1 MKILVILNILFLFVA
16 GCGNKNSTNHITAL
30 QPSASDLA
38 ALNDVKVTLIT
49 QFNQF
54 NNAMNM
60 SALRLKS
67 SGLSGN
73 DAVNCLKGLNETL
86 EFVNVAGTI
95 DMQGRRLE
103 IYPQGYFTEAGLS
116 STIPEVEKI
125 SEHIRRGEKHLSL
138 MCSTKPGLNEV
149 YYFVPVKDANNVVQG
164 AVYIQIEITKMLRDI
179 IEPQITGRQLNI
191 WVLQRDGIIL
201 YDTSSNEIGLN
212 VFKDKPFTDYPDLV
226 KCAKEIVARESGTGM
241 YSYITKGKEKLQR
254 KRAQWNTF
262 FCANRQWRIIL
273 NKEDRVFN
281 D

>member
-1 MKILVILNILFLFVA
+1 MKILVILSILLHLVA
-16 GCGNKNSTNHITAL
+16 GCGNKNSAPSATAL
-30 QPSASDLA
+30 QPSSSDLA

-54 NNAMNM
+54 DNAMLM
-60 SALRLKS
+60 SALRLKT

-73 DAVNCLKGLNETL
+73 DAVNCLKGLHETL
-86 EFVNVAGTI
+86 GFVNIAGTI
-95 DMQGRRLE
+95 DMQGRRVE
-103 IYPQGYFTEAGLS
+103 IYPAGYFAEAGLTN
-116 STIPEVEKI
+116 TIPELEKTLEQI
-125 SEHIRRGEKHLSL
+125 KREEKHLSL
-138 MCSTKPGLNEV
+138 MYSTKPGLNEI

-164 AVYIQIEITKMLRDI
+164 AVYIQIEVTKMLRDI

-191 WVLQRDGIIL
+191 WVMQRDGMIL
-201 YDTSSNEIGLN
+201 YDTSNNEIGLN

-226 KCAKEIVARESGTGM
+226 KCAGEIVARESGTGM

-273 NKEDRVFN
+273 NNEDRVFN